1 MPGPLTDPAWSITEW
16 VAVLAVAA
24 GPEEL
29 AGEVETLVELDP
41 EGAVL
46 ARVHAH
52 EGLAEALDVHPGWWF
67 CGVAGDDRNRLEE
80 AARRIGSVL
89 GHPPL
94 IRGPFRLVRLAD

>member
-1 MPGPLTDPAWSITEW
+1 VPGPLTDPAWSITEW

-41 EGAVL
+41 EGA
-46 ARVHAH
+46 
-52 EGLAEALDVHPGWWF
+52 DVHPGWWF